1 MSNSLISPI
10 ECSSAVLSEFRKG
23 FRQHAVEA
31 SLRQEKV
38 NAYSRRLEN
47 SSKLMDGI
55 GQLKYRVDADLHAH
69 MKAIFG
75 PDCWKDPAFTDAL
88 ERDGVIQRVK
98 GISDRIMSFAP
109 AAQEQGEKVKGEKWK
124 SAEGTASGIINE
136 HTFPEE
142 ELPAPSTEGVVDGT
156 EVTESTDQVV
166 S

>member
-1 MSNSLISPI
+1 MSESLISPI

-23 FRQHAVEA
+23 FKQHAVEA

-75 PDCWKDPAFTDAL
+75 PDCWKDPAFTDKL

-98 GISDRIMSFAP
+98 GISDKIMSFAP
-109 AAQEQGEKVKGEKWK
+109 ANDGKAKGERRKAETEEAK
-124 SAEGTASGIINE
+124 SIISE
-136 HTFPEE
+136 HTFPESD
-142 ELPAPSTEGVVDGT
+142 LPAPSTEGTVDGT
-156 EVTESTDQVV
+156 EVTEHPDQAV

>member
-98 GISDRIMSFAP
+98 GVSDKIMSFATATDWKP
-109 AAQEQGEKVKGEKWK
+109 ETGNLKPEKE
-124 SAEGTASGIINE
+124 SASSIINE

>member
-1 MSNSLISPI
+1 MPDSLIEPI
-10 ECSSAVLSEFRKG
+10 ECSSAVIAEFRKG

-55 GQLKYRVDADLHAH
+55 GQLKYRIDADLHAH

-98 GISDRIMSFAP
+98 GVSDKIMSFATP
-109 AAQEQGEKVKGEKWK
+109 RGVEGRESRVESQKTE
-124 SAEGTASGIINE
+124 AEAIIAE
-136 HTFPEE
+136 HTFPESD
-142 ELPAPSTEGVVDGT
+142 LPEPSTDGTIDGT
-156 EVTESTDQVV
+156 EVTEHPDQAV

>member
-1 MSNSLISPI
+1 MPNDLIEPI
-10 ECSSAVLSEFRKG
+10 ECSSAVIAEFRKG
-23 FRQHAVEA
+23 FKQHAVEA

-55 GQLKYRVDADLHAH
+55 GQLKYRIDADLHAH

-75 PDCWKDPAFTDAL
+75 PDCWKDPAFTDKL

-109 AAQEQGEKVKGEKWK
+109 KAQMKPETGNLKPEIEAAE
-124 SAEGTASGIINE
+124 SIIAE

-142 ELPAPSTEGVVDGT
+142 ELPEPSTEGIVDGT